1 METFRDR
8 EVIFCADEVAWEQW
22 LAKNYIRHDGVW
34 LKIAKKS
41 SGIESVTHLESL
53 DGALC
58 YGWID
63 GQGMPYDEEYYLQK
77 YTPRR
82 PKSQWSKVNV
92 AKVEALIVAGRMQEP
107 GLAEIDMAKADGRWD
122 AAYEPMRNLTV
133 PDDFADALRQAPRAQ
148 EFFDTLN
155 KTQRFTFIM
164 RIMTLKNMERRKA
177 RIQQYVRM
185 LENKQLL

>member
-1 METFRDR
+1 MFRDR
-8 EVIFCADEVAWEQW
+8 EVIFCTNEAEWEQW
-22 LAKNYIRHDGVW
+22 LAKNYARVEGVW

-41 SGIESVTHLESL
+41 SGITSVTHLESL

-63 GQGMPYDEEYYLQK
+63 GQGLPYDETYYLQK

-92 AKVEALIVAGRMQEP
+92 AKIEALIAAGRMQEP
-107 GLAEIDMAKADGRWD
+107 GLAEVEAAKVDGRWD

-133 PDDFADALRQAPRAQ
+133 PDDFAAALRQAPKAQ
-148 EFFDTLN
+148 AFFDTLN
-155 KTQRFTFIM
+155 KTQRFAFIM
-164 RIMTLKNMERRKA
+164 RIMTLKNTERREA
-177 RIQQYVRM
+177 RIKQYIRL
-185 LENKQLL
+185 LEERQTL

>member
-8 EVIFCADEVAWEQW
+8 EVIFCTDEARWEQW
-22 LAKNYIRHDGVW
+22 LAENYTRHDGVW

-41 SGIESVTHLESL
+41 SGIKSVTHLESL

-63 GQGMPYDEEYYLQK
+63 GQGMPYNEVYYLQR

-92 AKVEALIVAGRMQEP
+92 AKVEALIATNRMRAP
-107 GLAEIDMAKADGRWD
+107 GLAEVNDAKADGRWA
-122 AAYEPMRNLTV
+122 AAYEPMRNLAV
-133 PDDFADALRQAPRAQ
+133 PDDFASALRQSAKAQ
-148 EFFDTLN
+148 VFFDTLN

-164 RIMTLKNMERRKA
+164 RVMTLKNTARREA
-177 RIQQYVRM
+177 RIKQYIRM
-185 LENKQLL
+185 LEENQIL